1 MILSLLLAIVI
12 GLTLGLIGGGGS
24 ILTVPVLVY
33 VAGVPAVEA
42 TAASLFVVGLAALVG
57 SLAYV
62 RRGEVRFGVV
72 LTFGIPS
79 IAAVYLTRRLLVPRI
94 PEVIGTVG
102 DMAISRDFALMV
114 LFALLMVL
122 AAVSMIRSGT
132 RRRVDATPAPGA
144 SPSVASRAT
153 SAAALSATSGATPS
167 AALGGDTGLSGT
179 AQRETAPY
187 HSPVVVA
194 VATVGEGLV
203 VGTLTG
209 LVGAGGGFLIVPA
222 LVMLA
227 RLPMKSAIGTSLM
240 IIAVKSLI
248 GFLGDLGAQ
257 TAIDWYFLGLFA
269 ALTIVGI
276 VAGSLLAAHI
286 SAARLK
292 PAFGW
297 FVLVMG
303 AGILVREL
311 FAY

>member
-79 IAAVYLTRRLLVPRI
+79 IVAVYLTRRLLVPRI

-102 DMAISRDFALMV
+102 EMAISRDFALMV

-132 RRRVDATPAPGA
+132 RRSVDATPAP
-144 SPSVASRAT
+144 
-153 SAAALSATSGATPS
+153 SATPRAAVST
-167 AALGGDTGLSGT
+167 ALGGDTGSSGT
-179 AQRETAPY
+179 AQRETAPH

-227 RLPMKSAIGTSLM
+227 HLPMKSAIGTSLM
-240 IIAVKSLI
+240 IIAIKSLI

-257 TAIDWYFLGLFA
+257 TAIDWYFLGVFA

-276 VAGSLLAAHI
+276 VAGSLLAARI

-311 FAY
+311 IAY